1 MLDVPMN
8 EDILIF
14 GVGDEEDSKLVTF
27 DGLNL
32 PGFYTS
38 CHEDSSSDQV
48 KSLIIASLSLYD
60 DWKQLNNVVVKV
72 PSVEEL
78 RQLDTDYDY
87 YLVYNRT
94 CNEWE
99 LFTYKERLVR
109 YVYPVVMFGVR
120 GDEVYCLNVRAI
132 RHKTAPRE
140 ELDVAIRESVNHQ
153 FLRDSL
159 VDFNLWEL
167 QYYESCDTYESY
179 IMYDVTNDV
188 IHHIDVTDRTLI
200 NKEFYVDEEGCLMAP
215 YEFPVKK

>member
-1 MLDVPMN
+1 MN

-14 GVGDEEDSKLVTF
+14 GVRLEEDSKLVTF

-32 PGFYTS
+32 PDFYTS
-38 CHEDSSSDQV
+38 CHKDSSSEHI
-48 KSLIIASLSLYD
+48 KSVILESLGLYD
-60 DWKQLNNVVVKV
+60 TWKQFNNVTVKV

-78 RQLDTDYDY
+78 RRLGTDYDY

-94 CNEWE
+94 CSVWE

-120 GDEVYCLNVRAI
+120 GDDVYCLNVRAL
-132 RHKTAPRE
+132 RHKTAPRD
-140 ELDVAIRESVNHQ
+140 ELDVAIRASVNHQ
-153 FLRDSL
+153 MLRDSL
-159 VDFNLWEL
+159 VDLNLWEL
-167 QYYESCDTYESY
+167 QYYESCGTYESY

-188 IHHIDVTDRTLI
+188 IHHTGVTDRTLI